1 MIPPHVL
8 QELSDVVGSAHLATR
23 TEVLERYASD
33 GTRMAFM
40 PDAVAFPG
48 SSQEISRILLLA
60 NREYFPVIP
69 RGAGSGMSGGALPVR
84 GGLILSLERLNR
96 IHCIDQEN
104 LIAKVEPGVITAE
117 LQRAVE
123 EVGLFYPPD
132 PASTHIS
139 TIGGNVAECAGGLR
153 AVKYGVTRDYVLGL
167 TVVLPTGQ
175 IIRTGVETPKGVVGY
190 DLTRLIVGSEG
201 TLAVITDI
209 TLRLI
214 PKPAVRRTML
224 AAFRDVAVAI
234 GTVSDIIRTGV
245 LPTTLEFMDR
255 LSIACVRDE
264 IDLPIPAEAE
274 TLLLI
279 EVDGGEIL
287 AGLEAEVVADVCR
300 GSGAISFQIA
310 SDREEAET
318 LWEARRN
325 LSPALMK
332 LRPHKIS
339 EDIVVPRS
347 RLVETVSFL
356 SRLAREYNLPIPAF
370 GHAGDGNIHVNFMFD
385 RSEPDEVTRVQTA
398 VSELFREVVRLGGTI
413 SGEHGVGVTKSA
425 YIGLEISPPSL
436 ELMARLKA
444 AFDPRGILNPGKM
457 FPNRASE
464 SLSAA
469 ARYSSPA
476 SSSITRTGNENRS
489 LCFSRSRILSM

>member
-8 QELSDVVGSAHLATR
+8 QELSHIVGPDHLATHA
-23 TEVLERYASD
+23 EVVEKYASD
-33 GTRMAFM
+33 GTKMTFR

-48 SSQEISRILLLA
+48 NSPEISRILLLA

-96 IHCIDQEN
+96 IRLIDQQN
-104 LIAKVEPGVITAE
+104 LVAKVEPGVITAE

-167 TVVLPTGQ
+167 TVVLPTGE

-201 TLAVITDI
+201 TLAVMTDI

-214 PKPAVRRTML
+214 PKPAARRTML
-224 AAFRDVAVAI
+224 AAFRDVDATIGAVS
-234 GTVSDIIRTGV
+234 GIIRRGV

-255 LSIACVRDE
+255 LSIECVRDE
-264 IDLPIPAEAE
+264 IGLPIPNEAE
-274 TLLLI
+274 TLLLV
-279 EVDGGEIL
+279 EVDGSEIL
-287 AGLEAEVVADVCR
+287 ADREAEVVEDVC
-300 GSGAISFQIA
+300 GGLGAINFQTA
-310 SDREEAET
+310 RDREEVEM

-347 RLVETVSFL
+347 RLANTVSFL
-356 SRLAREYNLPIPAF
+356 SRVARKYNLPIPAF
-370 GHAGDGNIHVNFMFD
+370 GHAGDGNIHVNFMLD
-385 RSEPDEVTRVQTA
+385 KTDGDEVARVQA
-398 VSELFREVVRLGGTI
+398 AIKELFREVIRLGGTI

-425 YIGLEISPPSL
+425 YIGLEIPPPSL
-436 ELMARLKA
+436 ELMARLKE

-457 FPNRASE
+457 FPNRTSDLAGLRPE
-464 SLSAA
+464 A
-469 ARYSSPA
+469 
-476 SSSITRTGNENRS
+476 
-489 LCFSRSRILSM
+489 